1 MACCIYKQGIL
12 VEVEEEANPCQHN
25 TIWQQQIDPD
35 TVFITESF
43 VPQEV
48 LFIVYDY
55 L

>member
-1 MACCIYKQGIL
+1 MAYCIYKQGIL

-25 TIWQQQIDPD
+25 TIWRQIDPD
-35 TVFITESF
+35 AVFITESF

-48 LFIVYDY
+48 LSIVYDY